1 MEAKTIVYMI
11 IWQNKEVRI
20 CFSFH
25 RKLMEIFT
33 KWIYTCIW
41 VKFIF
46 ILKTIAYLLEKFFSQ
61 NMNMIYMHMLNK
73 LGKVRHISTA
83 LKYLTYWFA
92 E

>member
-1 MEAKTIVYMI
+1 MY
-11 IWQNKEVRI
+11 
-20 CFSFH
+20 
-25 RKLMEIFT
+25 LL
-33 KWIYTCIW
+33 
-41 VKFIF
+41 KFIF

-73 LGKVRHISTA
+73 LGKVRHICTA